1 MAIAALH
8 SASSGLS
15 ALSQN
20 LDVIANNLA
29 NTNTVGFKTSR
40 GNFEDLLYQEKAQ
53 PGVLNA
59 VGDQT
64 PAGLFVGLGVRLSN
78 TQLNFEQGSPVQTGE
93 PTNMMIQGS
102 GFFRVRTLESV
113 GEGVGYTR
121 AGNFTTNS
129 EGDLVLGNSQGN
141 RLDPPVNVPQGATDV
156 SISSTGSLSY
166 ELDGVPVEN
175 AAQLTIYSFPNS
187 GGLISKG
194 SNVYT
199 TSLASGEAVE
209 GEPGDPGFGTVLGG
223 YQESSNADPVK
234 ELVELIK
241 TQRAF
246 EMNSQSIKAADE
258 ALSVIS
264 NLTRF

>member
-1 MAIAALH
+1 MAISALH

-20 LDVIANNLA
+20 LDIIANNLA

-59 VGDQT
+59 SGDQT
-64 PAGLFVGLGVRLSN
+64 PAGLFVGLGVKLSS
-78 TQLNFEQGSPVQTGE
+78 TQLNFEQGSPVKVESG
-93 PTNMMIQGS
+93 TNMMISGP
-102 GFFRVRTLESV
+102 GFFQVRTLDSV

-121 AGNFTTNS
+121 AGNFTTNKDG
-129 EGDLVLGNSQGN
+129 ELVLGNGQGN
-141 RLDPPVNVPQGATDV
+141 RLEPVVVIPNGATD
-156 SISSTGSLSY
+156 IAIGPTGSVSY
-166 ELDGVPVEN
+166 KVDGVQIAD
-175 AAQLTIYSFPNS
+175 AAQVEIFNFSNP

-194 SNVYT
+194 GNVYT
-199 TSLASGEAVE
+199 TSLASGDAIQGVP
-209 GEPGDPGFGTVLGG
+209 GENGLGTILGG
-223 YQESSNADPVK
+223 YQEASNADPVK